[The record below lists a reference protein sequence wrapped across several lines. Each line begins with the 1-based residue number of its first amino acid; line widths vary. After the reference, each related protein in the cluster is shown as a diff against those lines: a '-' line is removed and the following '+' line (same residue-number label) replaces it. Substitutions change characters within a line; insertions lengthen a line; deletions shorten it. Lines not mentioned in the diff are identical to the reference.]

1 MQSVLH
7 SRSLKW
13 TGLFAAI
20 LLLLV
25 AMAGSVM
32 LGVTNYSWSTV
43 LSSYTAFDGSNSHLI
58 IQTSRVPRALIA
70 AIVGG
75 SLAVAGSLMQAITRN
90 PLASPSIFGV
100 NAGAA
105 FAIVLAVSFFDMSG
119 LTAFTWI
126 AFTGAAVS
134 AGGVY
139 FLGSIGR
146 DGLTPIK
153 ITLAGSALTA
163 FFSSLTQG
171 ILLGNG
177 KAFDQVLFWLVGSV
191 AGRTMEMLQ
200 AVLPYMAVALV
211 AAMFLSPHINI
222 MALGD
227 DVAKGLGQ
235 KTILIK
241 ALAAVV
247 IVALAGG
254 SVAVAGPVVF
264 VGIIVPH
271 MARFLVG
278 GDYRWILP
286 YCVVL
291 GALLLVSADLG
302 ARFIAM
308 PKEVPVGVTTALIGV
323 PFFVYIARKG
333 GQQK

>member
-1 MQSVLH
+1 MQSVLQR
-7 SRSLKW
+7 RSFKW
-13 TGLFAAI
+13 TGIIVA
-20 LLLLV
+20 LLLLLI

-32 LGVTNYSWSTV
+32 LGVTNYSWRTV
-43 LSSYTAFDGSNSHLI
+43 LSAYTAFDGSNSHLI
-58 IQTSRVPRALIA
+58 IQTSRVPRACIA

-75 SLAVAGSLMQAITRN
+75 SLAVAGALMQAITRN

-105 FAIVLAVSFFDMSG
+105 FAIVLMVTFFDISG

-126 AFTGAAVS
+126 AFAGAAIS

-191 AGRTMEMLQ
+191 AGRTMDMLL
-200 AVLPYMAVALV
+200 AVLPYMATAIV

-235 KTILIK
+235 RTILIK
-241 ALAAVV
+241 ALAAIV

-271 MARFLVG
+271 MVRFLVG

-286 YCVVL
+286 YCAVL